1 MLDSNQPITSAY
13 LGHAEPEKYKILF
26 LENLPKTVRADQLD
40 DIFSR
45 YLGFVEVRLISERG
59 VAFVEFYSD
68 DYAGFALKDV
78 RGPNASLL
86 VFKNEAGQ
94 NVQSNINFGKK

>member
-1 MLDSNQPITSAY
+1 MI
-13 LGHAEPEKYKILF
+13 G
-26 LENLPKTVRADQLD
+26 
-40 DIFSR
+40 
-45 YLGFVEVRLISERG
+45 ERS

-68 DYAGFALKDV
+68 DYAAFALKDV

-94 NVQSNINFGKK
+94 NVQAVINFGKK